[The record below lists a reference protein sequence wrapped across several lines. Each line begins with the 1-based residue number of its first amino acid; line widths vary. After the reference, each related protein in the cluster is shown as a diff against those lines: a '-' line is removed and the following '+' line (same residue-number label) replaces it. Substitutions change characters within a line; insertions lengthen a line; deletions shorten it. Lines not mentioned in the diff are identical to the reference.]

1 MRRPLT
7 SRDKGALREN
17 FFVIAV
23 RNRKTPLQNDD
34 EKESKAIASWSWYR
48 HPPQTVVH
56 FTSFSCLFL
65 DKLHPNQNCHTL
77 QNCRLNCFFQY
88 YTEIYV
94 EQGESTVRLGTQL
107 LLLHFLMIH
116 LINAVM
122 YRYLTTCA
130 RLQNVL
136 SRRCGFC
143 GNSRH
148 IPIFFRA
155 LQYFVYFIL
164 LFQCGWGFS
173 RDLGMWDY
181 SEAC

>member
-1 MRRPLT
+1 LILISPPSSN
-7 SRDKGALREN
+7 SRALH
-17 FFVIAV
+17 FVSV
-23 RNRKTPLQNDD
+23 P
-34 EKESKAIASWSWYR
+34 
-48 HPPQTVVH
+48 
-56 FTSFSCLFL
+56 FL

-107 LLLHFLMIH
+107 LLLYFLMIH

-143 GNSRH
+143 GNGRH
-148 IPIFFRA
+148 IPNFFFRA

-164 LFQCGWGFS
+164 LFQCG
-173 RDLGMWDY
+173 
-181 SEAC
+181 

>member
-1 MRRPLT
+1 
-7 SRDKGALREN
+7 
-17 FFVIAV
+17 
-23 RNRKTPLQNDD
+23 
-34 EKESKAIASWSWYR
+34 
-48 HPPQTVVH
+48 VH

-107 LLLHFLMIH
+107 LLLYFLMIH

-143 GNSRH
+143 GNGRH
-148 IPIFFRA
+148 IPNFFFSRVAIFC
-155 LQYFVYFIL
+155 LLYFVVSVRLSF
-164 LFQCGWGFS
+164 FS
-173 RDLGMWDY
+173 RPWNVGLQRSMLRGPRQGWTKKLGANEIYNLHGWSMGRN
-181 SEAC
+181 SNEKV